1 MSKDKI
7 TTLAELK
14 SKEKGRVVRIAAKA
28 HLRRKL
34 LDMGVLPGV
43 VIGVVRHAPLGDPV
57 EISVKGYH
65 LSLRK
70 SEAAHIS
77 VERLR

>member
-7 TTLAELK
+7 TTLNKLE
-14 SKEKGRVVRIAAKA
+14 SKERSKIIKIAAKA
-28 HLRRKL
+28 SLRRKL
-34 LDMGVLPGV
+34 LDMGILPGV
-43 VIGVVRHAPLGDPV
+43 IVEVVRHAPLGDPI

-70 SEAAHIS
+70 SEAAYIS